1 MVKLIFSR
9 IGKKKMPYYRIIAL
23 DKQKDPWGTFLEILG
38 HYNPRTKETEIKA
51 DRIEYW
57 MKHGAQPSATVHN
70 LLVTQGVLKV
80 DKKKV
85 SSISKKKKEAAA
97 KKAEKK

>member
-9 IGKKKMPYYRIIAL
+9 TGKKKMPYYRIIAV
-23 DKQKDPWGTFLEILG
+23 DKQKDPWGKSLEILG
-38 HYNPRTKETEIKA
+38 NYNPRTKEAELKA

-57 MKHGAQPSATVHN
+57 MKHGAQPSATLHN
-70 LLVTQGVLKV
+70 LMITKGLIKG
-80 DKKKV
+80 DKRKK
-85 SSISKKKKEAAA
+85 SSISKKKKDAAA